1 MRLEIGLAALACL
14 LFASNMQRSAQADS
28 ASTAP
33 RLGVYDPHK
42 LLRDD
47 ERFSLEH
54 TFLYWQNF
62 KPEEYRT
69 LASDAARR
77 GRQVIVTVEPWTR
90 APNWKDGSETLLTDV
105 IAGEFDREISAICH
119 EIGASGAPVMVS
131 WGHEM
136 DETQGRFPWANKDP
150 ELFQKAYR
158 HFVNQCRPH
167 APEARFGWTPK
178 GEATLASYYPGDA
191 YVDFIG
197 LTLFDLEAWNIEQN
211 DHRTF
216 ADKFG
221 ALHGQVVNYGKPIV
235 LVEFGVSGTESY
247 EETWL
252 SCAQEKLRRFPQV
265 EALVYF
271 NDQETWHWPEPH
283 KQPDW
288 RITDSRK
295 LGCKR
300 EFSSLR

>member
-1 MRLEIGLAALACL
+1 MRLEIGLAALACI
-14 LFASNMQRSAQADS
+14 LFASNIQRGAQADS
-28 ASTAP
+28 SSAVP
-33 RLGVYDPHK
+33 KLGVYDPHK

-47 ERFSLEH
+47 ANISLEH

-62 KPEEYRT
+62 KPEEYRSFT
-69 LASDAARR
+69 HDAARR

-90 APNWKDGSETLLTDV
+90 AQNWKDGSETLLSDV
-105 IAGEFDREISAICH
+105 IRGEFDREISAICH
-119 EIGASGAPVMVS
+119 EIGASNPPVMVS

-150 ELFQKAYR
+150 QIFQRAYR
-158 HFVNQCRPH
+158 HFVDQCRPL

-197 LTLFDLEAWNIEQN
+197 LTLFDLEAWNIQQN
-211 DHRTF
+211 DPRTF
-216 ADKFG
+216 VDKFG
-221 ALHGQVVNYGKPIV
+221 ALHGQVVDYGKPIV
-235 LVEFGVSGTESY
+235 LVEFGVAGTASY
-247 EETWL
+247 EEKVL
-252 SCAQEKLRRFPQV
+252 SCAREKLRKFRHV

-271 NDQETWHWPEPH
+271 NDRETWHWPEPH

-288 RITDSRK
+288 RIADSRRFE
-295 LGCKR
+295 CQR
-300 EFSSLR
+300 EFTSLQ